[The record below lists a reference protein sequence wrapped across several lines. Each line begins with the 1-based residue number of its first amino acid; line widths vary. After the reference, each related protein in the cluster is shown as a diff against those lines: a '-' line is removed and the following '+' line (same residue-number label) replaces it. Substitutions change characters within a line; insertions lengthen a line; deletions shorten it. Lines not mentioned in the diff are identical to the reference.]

1 MSEAALV
8 SIHDVTC
15 PDCGPHRQSPANRV
29 RKVRRE
35 WRHSDGFQTW
45 HCARCG
51 SKGSVSNATPEPAKG
66 RISNR
71 TLSHST
77 KTDGGDTSTS
87 ATEKQGD
94 HLFASD
100 PQPEEKRRELA
111 RQLWASSI
119 SAAGTPVEA
128 YLNYR
133 GIHCDIPG
141 TVRYL
146 PPRGHHPHAMIVPFG
161 VATESTC
168 GRYAIT
174 PDQVMGVHLTRLS
187 RYGGRKFEGE
197 RAKIMLGPSKG
208 FPLMLFPPNDGLG
221 MVIAEGIENALSVH
235 ASTGLGAWAAGSAGR
250 LPDMAAH
257 VQPFIESVLIFA
269 DDDPAGM
276 TGAEALRESL
286 CERGHE
292 VRLKALPAMGAA
304 HGI

>member
-8 SIHDVTC
+8 TVQDVAC

-35 WRHSDGFQTW
+35 WRHSDGFETW

-51 SKGSVSNATPEPAKG
+51 SKGSVSNSTPEPAKG
-66 RISNR
+66 RISNCS
-71 TLSHST
+71 LSRDT
-77 KTDGGDTSTS
+77 KTDGGDTS
-87 ATEKQGD
+87 
-94 HLFASD
+94 ASD

-111 RQLWASSI
+111 RQLWKRSI

-161 VATESTC
+161 VATERTC

-276 TGAEALRESL
+276 AGAEALRESL

-292 VRLKALPAMGAA
+292 VRLKALPAMEAA